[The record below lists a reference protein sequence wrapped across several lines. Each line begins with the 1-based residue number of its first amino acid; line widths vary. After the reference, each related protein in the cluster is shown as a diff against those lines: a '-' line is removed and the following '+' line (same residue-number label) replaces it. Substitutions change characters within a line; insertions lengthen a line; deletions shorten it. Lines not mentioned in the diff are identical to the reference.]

1 MAVQRT
7 LNQAVAS
14 SVDAP
19 AALVPVLSELFVGV
33 PSLGS
38 SPRTIVR
45 ILEMA
50 GVRAGQRVLE
60 LACGK
65 GTLAVMMARRLG
77 VRVDAI
83 DGHAPFVEHARLAAE
98 RAGVA
103 ERVTFSVGDVRRGGA
118 RGTYD
123 AALMIGLLQIETA
136 ARLLR
141 RRTRSGGVY
150 VVDDCFLDPTYTR
163 RSNETW
169 DVPTKREC
177 ESLIESLG
185 DRVEHVVV
193 PSPSAM
199 RALNTRLY
207 ERIARNVRRVGFD
220 RPKLRPALRE
230 FLRRQREAN
239 RLLGGVLRPAVWVVR
254 RA

>member
-7 LNQAVAS
+7 LSQAVAS

-19 AALVPVLSELFVGV
+19 AALLPVLDELFTGV

-45 ILEMA
+45 LLEDA
-50 GVRAGQRVLE
+50 GVRPGQRVLE

-65 GTLAVMMARRLG
+65 GTLAVMMAHRLG

-83 DGHAPFVEHARLAAE
+83 DGHPPFVDHARAAAT
-98 RAGVA
+98 RAGMS
-103 ERVTFSVGDVRRGGA
+103 ERVTFSTGDVRRSVT

-123 AALMIGLLQIETA
+123 AALMIGLFELEEA
-136 ARLLR
+136 SRVLR

-150 VVDDCFLDPTYTR
+150 IVDDCFLDPAYAR
-163 RSNETW
+163 RSRVVW
-169 DVPTKREC
+169 DVPTKRKC
-177 ESLIESLG
+177 ASLIESLG
-185 DRVEHVVV
+185 DRVERVLV
-193 PSPSAM
+193 PSPSAL
-199 RALNTRLY
+199 RTLNTRLY
-207 ERIARNVRRVGFD
+207 ERIARNARRVGSA

-239 RLLGGVLRPAVWVVR
+239 HVLGSVLRPAVWVVR